1 LDEAIPDTMD
11 KGSGQELWFTRRNG
25 EVCGPHPAGL
35 ISRFLLIGRLTP
47 DDEVSQ
53 DRENWRPIREWPQL
67 IPDELKHAETPEDH
81 ERLLQARLRE
91 DERLRDRR
99 AGSPSAVLDTDRRGP
114 DRRRPEP
121 PEIIS
126 HRLKRAQWLSR
137 QKASLDLAM
146 RGPTPWIVAASAT
159 LLAVLLFFWAMDR
172 GEPPSPPACHLPP
185 APEVNW
191 SYCRMPGL
199 DLRGVDLSRALLRNT
214 DLLGSRLEGARLV
227 DADLSYADLQ
237 RTRLDRAD
245 LRGARLTGAAL
256 QNAVLTDARL
266 NGADLSFVNMTG
278 ASIAGAALDG
288 ATLDRAV
295 WIDGRICATGSIGS
309 CD

>member
-1 LDEAIPDTMD
+1 MD
-11 KGSGQELWFTRRNG
+11 KGSGKELWFTRRSG
-25 EVCGPHPAGL
+25 EIRGPHPAGL

-53 DRENWRPIREWPQL
+53 DRERWQPIRERPEL
-67 IPDELKHAETPEDH
+67 IPDELQHTDTPEGR
-81 ERLLQARLRE
+81 ERLLQARMRE

-99 AGSPSAVLDTDRRGP
+99 AGKPSVAVDEDRRGP
-114 DRRRPEP
+114 DRRGPEP

-126 HRLKRAQWLSR
+126 HRQKRAQWLSR
-137 QKASLDLAM
+137 RKASLDAAI
-146 RGPTPWIVAASAT
+146 RGPTPWILAGSAT
-159 LLAVLLFFWAMDR
+159 LAAVLLLFWAMDR
-172 GEPPSPPACHLPP
+172 SEPPAPPACHLPP

-191 SYCRMPGL
+191 SHCRMPGL
-199 DLRGVDLSRALLRNT
+199 DLRGVDLSRARLRNT
-214 DLLGSRLEGARLV
+214 DLLGSRLENALLV

-245 LRGARLTGAAL
+245 LRGATLTGASL

-266 NGADLSFVNMTG
+266 DGANMSFVNL
-278 ASIAGAALDG
+278 AGAVIAG
-288 ATLDRAV
+288 ATLDGAILDRAI
-295 WIDGRICATGSIGS
+295 WIDGRICAAGSVGS

>member
-1 LDEAIPDTMD
+1 MD
-11 KGSGQELWFTRRNG
+11 RDGTQELWFTRRNG
-25 EVCGPHPAGL
+25 EIRGPHPGGL

-53 DRENWRPIREWPQL
+53 DRENWQRIREHPEL
-67 IPDELKHAETPEDH
+67 IPDELQHADTPEGR
-81 ERLLQARLRE
+81 ERLLRARMRE

-99 AGSPSAVLDTDRRGP
+99 AGSPSAEVDHDRRGP

-121 PEIIS
+121 PEVIS
-126 HRLKRAQWLSR
+126 HRQKRAQWLSR
-137 QKASLDLAM
+137 QKASLDAAM

-159 LLAVLLFFWAMDR
+159 LVAVLLFFWATDR
-172 GEPPSPPACHLPP
+172 GAPPAPPACHLPP

-199 DLRGVDLSRALLRNT
+199 DLRGVDLSRALLRST
-214 DLLGSRLEGARLV
+214 DLLGSRLDGARLV

-266 NGADLSFVNMTG
+266 DGADLSFANLTA
-278 ASIAGAALDG
+278 ASIAGARLNG
-288 ATLDRAV
+288 AILDRAV
-295 WIDGRICATGSIGS
+295 WIDGRICSTGSVGT